1 MDEFEGGAAR
11 LSALCT
17 CYRFLNEQEEK
28 ERHSE
33 LSPRTCKRTLT
44 RSTGAATSV
53 VGMAEKKPAAAS
65 SPYERTE
72 DVRFGVAA

>member
-1 MDEFEGGAAR
+1 MSAPWCL
-11 LSALCT
+11 LSLSK
-17 CYRFLNEQEEK
+17 EQEER
-28 ERHSE
+28 EPRFE